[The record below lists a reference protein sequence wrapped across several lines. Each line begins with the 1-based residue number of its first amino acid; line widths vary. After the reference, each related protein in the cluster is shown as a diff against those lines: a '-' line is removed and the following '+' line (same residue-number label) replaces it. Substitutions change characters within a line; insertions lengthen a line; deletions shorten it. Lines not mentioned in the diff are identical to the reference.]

1 MLFNHEEAKTLKN
14 IINARRDIR
23 GNNFINK
30 KITKKTLKKILSSA
44 INSPSVGYSQPW
56 RFKIIKTDETKKKV
70 YNIFSK
76 SFKKSQKEF
85 KNNTIYK
92 NLKLEGI
99 KESNINIAVFYKKPK
114 KTILGQT
121 SMKRMGEYSV
131 VCAIQNMWLTARALN
146 VGIGWVS
153 IIKPKKIKKVLNVS
167 DEYKLVGYLCVG
179 YTKEFLKE
187 PELKTIGWEKKKNIK
202 KVII

>member
-1 MLFNHEEAKTLKN
+1 MLFNKQEAETLKH

-23 GNNFINK
+23 GNNFIDK
-30 KITKKTLKKILSSA
+30 KVSKKVLKQILSSA
-44 INSPSVGYSQPW
+44 VNAPSVGYSQPW
-56 RFKIIKTDETKKKV
+56 RFKLVQTDKTKNKIH
-70 YNIFSK
+70 NIFKK
-76 SFKKSQKEF
+76 SFKKSQKSF
-85 KNNTIYK
+85 KNKALYK
-92 NLKLEGI
+92 SLKLEGI
-99 KESNINIAVFYKKPK
+99 KESDLNIAIFYKKPK

-153 IIKPKKIKKVLNVS
+153 IIKPKKIKKILDVGN
-167 DEYKLVGYLCVG
+167 EYKLVGYLCVG

-187 PELKTIGWEKKKNIK
+187 PELKTIGWERKKNIK
-202 KVII
+202 KVMI